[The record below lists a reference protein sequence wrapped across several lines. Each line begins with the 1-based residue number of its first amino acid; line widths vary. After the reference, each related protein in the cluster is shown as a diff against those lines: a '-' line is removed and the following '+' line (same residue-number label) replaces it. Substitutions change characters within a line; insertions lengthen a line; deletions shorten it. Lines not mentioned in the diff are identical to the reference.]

1 MRILRKA
8 QRFLRDRNPE
18 LTYCYRQYCCL
29 KQQQGTLRPI
39 QAQLYLLRL
48 NGRFYLRGR
57 RSLSTLQVP
66 QYQTIARPIIPSLA
80 EQSPQQ
86 LAEQMLQYDAVSFDV
101 FDTLLLRPALRPS
114 DLFAVVG
121 SRLHL
126 PDFPNMRIQAEQ
138 EARRKDRCAGG
149 TGEITLAAIY
159 QELQQKTGLPAALGM
174 QTEWDVE
181 CDLCYANPY
190 LLEVFERVRAAGMP
204 LYVTSDMYLPEE
216 QIRQLLERYG
226 FSGFQKIQGYR
237 EGLAQC
243 GLPDDGELI
252 LQIPE
257 TEDELQPS
265 REMIQKMLDDGIA
278 FDALIAADDI
288 LAVGAQ
294 KALQAREINIP
305 IVGLNNSRFSQCT
318 TPELTSM
325 DTNVE
330 TVCATAT
337 QILLRVL
344 RGERPA
350 SRVVISTELVLRDS
364 FRPDLINK
372 DHTST
377 YFSVEK

>member
-1 MRILRKA
+1 MNIYDIAEKAGVSVATVSRVINNSANVSEKNRSKVMEIIDQERYVPNIFARNLNSTASKTIGILCPIISDINHVKPVSILEHLLRDAGYDILLSCTDSVSENKAKSLNLLHNRRVDAIILIGSTMEELTQYEHFVPIAAEIPILIINGLVELDNVYCVLSDEREGVKNLVKTLILR
-8 QRFLRDRNPE
+8 
-18 LTYCYRQYCCL
+18 
-29 KQQQGTLRPI
+29 
-39 QAQLYLLRL
+39 
-48 NGRFYLRGR
+48 
-57 RSLSTLQVP
+57 
-66 QYQTIARPIIPSLA
+66 
-80 EQSPQQ
+80 
-86 LAEQMLQYDAVSFDV
+86 
-101 FDTLLLRPALRPS
+101 
-114 DLFAVVG
+114 
-121 SRLHL
+121 
-126 PDFPNMRIQAEQ
+126 
-138 EARRKDRCAGG
+138 
-149 TGEITLAAIY
+149 
-159 QELQQKTGLPAALGM
+159 
-174 QTEWDVE
+174 
-181 CDLCYANPY
+181 
-190 LLEVFERVRAAGMP
+190 
-204 LYVTSDMYLPEE
+204 
-216 QIRQLLERYG
+216 
-226 FSGFQKIQGYR
+226 
-237 EGLAQC
+237 
-243 GLPDDGELI
+243 
-252 LQIPE
+252 IPE

>member
-1 MRILRKA
+1 
-8 QRFLRDRNPE
+8 
-18 LTYCYRQYCCL
+18 
-29 KQQQGTLRPI
+29 
-39 QAQLYLLRL
+39 
-48 NGRFYLRGR
+48 
-57 RSLSTLQVP
+57 
-66 QYQTIARPIIPSLA
+66 
-80 EQSPQQ
+80 
-86 LAEQMLQYDAVSFDV
+86 
-101 FDTLLLRPALRPS
+101 
-114 DLFAVVG
+114 
-121 SRLHL
+121 
-126 PDFPNMRIQAEQ
+126 
-138 EARRKDRCAGG
+138 
-149 TGEITLAAIY
+149 
-159 QELQQKTGLPAALGM
+159 
-174 QTEWDVE
+174 
-181 CDLCYANPY
+181 
-190 LLEVFERVRAAGMP
+190 
-204 LYVTSDMYLPEE
+204 MYLNDTCS
-216 QIRQLLERYG
+216 

-294 KALQAREINIP
+294 KALQAREISIP

>member
-1 MRILRKA
+1 MPNIFARNLNSTASKTIGILCPIISDINHVKPVSILEHLLRDAGYDILLSCTDSVSENKEKSLNLLHNRRVDAIILIGSTMEELTQYEHFAPIAAEIPILIINGLVELDNVYCVLSDEREGVKNLVKTLFDYGCRRIL
-8 QRFLRDRNPE
+8 
-18 LTYCYRQYCCL
+18 
-29 KQQQGTLRPI
+29 
-39 QAQLYLLRL
+39 YL
-48 NGRFYLRGR
+48 N
-57 RSLSTLQVP
+57 
-66 QYQTIARPIIPSLA
+66 
-80 EQSPQQ
+80 
-86 LAEQMLQYDAVSFDV
+86 
-101 FDTLLLRPALRPS
+101 DTCS
-114 DLFAVVG
+114 
-121 SRLHL
+121 
-126 PDFPNMRIQAEQ
+126 
-138 EARRKDRCAGG
+138 
-149 TGEITLAAIY
+149 
-159 QELQQKTGLPAALGM
+159 
-174 QTEWDVE
+174 
-181 CDLCYANPY
+181 
-190 LLEVFERVRAAGMP
+190 
-204 LYVTSDMYLPEE
+204 
-216 QIRQLLERYG
+216 

-237 EGLAQC
+237 EGLVQC

-257 TEDELQPS
+257 AEDELQPA

-294 KALQAREINIP
+294 KALQAREISIP
-305 IVGLNNSRFSQCT
+305 VVGLNNSRFSQCT

-372 DHTST
+372 NHTST
-377 YFSVEK
+377 HLAVEK

>member
-1 MRILRKA
+1 MNIYDIAEKAGVSVATVSRVINNSANVSEKNRSKVMEIIDQERYVPNIFARNLNSTASKTIGILCPIISDINHVKLRDAGYDILLSCTDSVSENKEKSLNLLHNRRVDAIILIGSTMEELTQYEHFAPIAAEIPILIINGLVELDNVYCVLSDEREGVKNLVKTLFDYGCRRIL
-8 QRFLRDRNPE
+8 
-18 LTYCYRQYCCL
+18 
-29 KQQQGTLRPI
+29 
-39 QAQLYLLRL
+39 YL
-48 NGRFYLRGR
+48 N
-57 RSLSTLQVP
+57 
-66 QYQTIARPIIPSLA
+66 
-80 EQSPQQ
+80 
-86 LAEQMLQYDAVSFDV
+86 
-101 FDTLLLRPALRPS
+101 DTCS
-114 DLFAVVG
+114 
-121 SRLHL
+121 
-126 PDFPNMRIQAEQ
+126 
-138 EARRKDRCAGG
+138 
-149 TGEITLAAIY
+149 
-159 QELQQKTGLPAALGM
+159 
-174 QTEWDVE
+174 
-181 CDLCYANPY
+181 
-190 LLEVFERVRAAGMP
+190 
-204 LYVTSDMYLPEE
+204 
-216 QIRQLLERYG
+216 

-237 EGLAQC
+237 EGLVQC

-257 TEDELQPS
+257 AEDELQPA

-294 KALQAREINIP
+294 KALQAREISIP
-305 IVGLNNSRFSQCT
+305 VVGLNNSRFSQCT

-372 DHTST
+372 NHTST
-377 YFSVEK
+377 HLAVEK